1 MSKKEVLHENESST
15 GLTRVRRNSRGEIII
30 DSYYGDVRDKDNH
43 DRLSLNVTTG
53 QVSGHGYGHSDSFD
67 TSKDKSKEK

>member
-1 MSKKEVLHENESST
+1 MECQKKK
-15 GLTRVRRNSRGEIII
+15 
-30 DSYYGDVRDKDNH
+30 YYTKMKDNH

-67 TSKDKSKEK
+67 TSKDKSKKK